1 MQNKREISIVVPA
14 YNEEEGIKSVVQGII
29 ETVEST
35 DIEYELII
43 VNDGSTDN
51 TSRMVEGLS
60 VKLINHQKNKGYGAA
75 LKTGIRNSKYENVLI
90 IDADGTYAPEYIPV
104 LLNFADENDMVV
116 GARTG
121 ADVKIPL
128 IRKPAK
134 WILNQLANYLAEA
147 KIPDLNSG
155 IRIMKKSVINEF
167 IRILPDGFSFTTTI
181 TLATLT
187 NDYQVEFVP
196 INYNKRDGKSKI
208 RPIYDTL
215 NFLQLIIRTIMY
227 FNPLKVFLPFSLL
240 FISAGICFLVRDV
253 IHRNLAQSSVL
264 LLITGGIVLSIGML
278 ADLIDKR
285 LK

>member
-1 MQNKREISIVVPA
+1 MKNKREVSIVVPA
-14 YNEEEGIKSVVQGII
+14 YNEEEGIRSVVQGII
-29 ETVEST
+29 ETVESM

-75 LKTGIRNSKYENVLI
+75 LKTGISNSKYENVLI

-240 FISAGICFLVRDV
+240 FISAGICFLVRDL
-253 IHRNLAQSSVL
+253 IHLNLAQSSVL
-264 LLITGGIVLSIGML
+264 LLVTGGIVLSIGML